1 MRILLHLALGAFLS
15 LALAPLPATADEG
28 PLDPAQPKGIT
39 PEEVIKRFADKETEF
54 KQAREQYTYRQSVT
68 V

>member
-1 MRILLHLALGAFLS
+1 